1 MKRVLEFVWGVLR
14 NNLLLKIMAVVFA
27 VILWSY
33 VLAATNPTRERTIPD
48 VKVRYENYE
57 DLRAKNLDISGN
69 LSDVLDSVDVRVAVQ
84 QSALKR
90 LNSETMTAY
99 IDLSTVNGPGEHE
112 LVINVTPVSGQVLAV
127 SPRTVK
133 LTIDEYKTRTV
144 PVNVN
149 VTGSVPSG
157 YYAMTPEISPNV
169 VTIGGASVD
178 IEKVSSA
185 VCDINLNGLTE
196 GYNKSV
202 EVKLLDN
209 EGNEIDKALFSDGF
223 TSVNVNLKVLAT
235 KTVSVDVKNAILG
248 QDELAAGY
256 EIANISCVPGTV
268 QIAGSPAVIRDVS
281 TVGLT
286 PYSVSGASTSV
297 AILLDYQP
305 QDGVTVLT
313 TAKAQ
318 AYIEIRQIM
327 DTRDFSDIGIEA
339 RNLADGLSA
348 ELSGDRTDVTVMAG
362 MSQLSRLKRGDIVP
376 YVDLEGLGRGQHT
389 VNVQFELPEGYLPE
403 NFSANVGTVSVTIK

>member
-14 NNLLLKIMAVVFA
+14 NNLVLKIMAVVFA

-33 VLAATNPTRERTIPD
+33 VLAETNPTRERTIPD
-48 VKVRYENYE
+48 VKIQYENYE
-57 DLRAKNLDISGN
+57 DLRAKGLDISGN
-69 LSDVLDSVDVRVAVQ
+69 LSDVLDSVDVRVGVQ

-90 LNSETMTAY
+90 YSVTAY
-99 IDLSTVNGPGEHE
+99 IDLSKVNGPGEEE
-112 LVINVTPVSGQVLAV
+112 LEISVTPVSCQVLSV
-127 SPRTVK
+127 SQRTVR

-149 VTGSVPSG
+149 VTGSVPNG
-157 YYAMTPEISPNV
+157 YYAMAPEISPDV

-209 EGNEIDKALFSDGF
+209 EGNEIDKTLFSDGF

-235 KTVSVDVKNAILG
+235 KTVSVDVRNAIMG

-268 QIAGSPAVIRDVS
+268 QIAGDPDVIRDIS
-281 TVGLT
+281 TIGLT

-305 QDGVTVLT
+305 KDGVTVLT
-313 TAKAQ
+313 ADKAQ
-318 AYIEIRQIM
+318 AYIEIRQVM

-348 ELSGDRTDVTVMAG
+348 QLSVDRADVTVMAG
-362 MSQLSRLKRGDIVP
+362 MSQLSRLKREDIVP
-376 YVDLEGLGRGQHT
+376 YVDLEGLGKGQHT
-389 VNVQFELPEGYLPE
+389 ASVQFELPEGYLPE
-403 NFSANVGTVSVTIK
+403 NFSADVGTVSVTIK